1 MRLAAALAFAVA
13 WGIAGQAAAQNMGWS
28 TITPSITGV
37 DPLGQ
42 VLREQRERQR
52 AGAAAPAPAG
62 QQAASALYTPSKAR
76 RAANLQQFV
85 NRTRTTDPAGAEELA
100 RAFAAG
106 DFIEKIGAAV
116 APQGLRIDSL
126 ADAYAVYWIN
136 AWQATQGRTDT
147 PSPATIAA
155 VSAQAERALANAPAF
170 AGANDAMK
178 QQLAET
184 LWIQSVMIESSVEHA
199 KGKPALMAELGKAV
213 TQGAR
218 GMGLDLTAMTLTPRG
233 FEPARR

>member
-1 MRLAAALAFAVA
+1 MRAAVA
-13 WGIAGQAAAQNMGWS
+13 LGLALILGTARPAAAQNMGWS

-42 VLREQRERQR
+42 VLREQREQQR
-52 AGAAAPAPAG
+52 TGAAAPAPVG
-62 QQAASALYTPSKAR
+62 QQASTLYTPSKTR

-85 NRTRTTDPAGAEELA
+85 NRTRTIDPAGAEGLA
-100 RAFAAG
+100 KTFAAG
-106 DFIEKIGAAV
+106 DIIEKIGAAV
-116 APQGLRIDSL
+116 APQGLRIDNL

-136 AWQATQGRTDT
+136 AWQVTQGRTDT
-147 PSPATIAA
+147 PSRSTIAA
-155 VSAQAERALANAPAF
+155 VSAQAERALAHAPAF
-170 AGANDAMK
+170 ARANDAMK

-184 LWIQSVMIESSVEHA
+184 LWIQSAMIESSVEQA
-199 KGKPALMAELGKAV
+199 KGRPALMAKLGKAV

-233 FEPARR
+233 FEPVRR

>member
-1 MRLAAALAFAVA
+1 MRVAVALALALASGV
-13 WGIAGQAAAQNMGWS
+13 AGQAIAQNMGWS

-42 VLREQRERQR
+42 VLREQREQQR
-52 AGAAAPAPAG
+52 AGAAASAPAG
-62 QQAASALYTPSKAR
+62 PAASTLYTPSKAR

-85 NRTRTTDPAGAEELA
+85 NRTRAFDPAGVEELTTT
-100 RAFAAG
+100 FAAG
-106 DFIEKIGAAV
+106 DIIEKIGAAV
-116 APQGLRIDSL
+116 APQGLRVDNL

-147 PSPATIAA
+147 PSRTTIAA
-155 VSAQAERALANAPAF
+155 VSAQAEHALADAPAF
-170 AGANDAMK
+170 ARADDAMK

-184 LWIQSVMIESSVEHA
+184 LWIQSAMIESSVEQA
-199 KGKPALMAELGKAV
+199 KDKPALMAELRKAV

-218 GMGLDLTAMTLTPRG
+218 G
-233 FEPARR
+233 FEPVGR